1 MLNKVE
7 FRMAISALTREY
19 TAGSCRNSKNFMRH
33 PPWRE
38 MRPESPALGAE
49 KVRVPNQ
56 TPKEP

>member
-1 MLNKVE
+1 
-7 FRMAISALTREY
+7 MAIPAVTGEY
-19 TAGSCRNSKNFMRH
+19 TPGSCRNSKNIMRH

-49 KVRVPNQ
+49 KFRVPNQ